1 MGLVYKGC
9 LITIVGDE
17 VRVEP
22 PTTMTRPQPIVHVM
36 WRGVGLGQP
45 KPSIGDGIKEAVDYI
60 DTLQLTRRP
69 DITITEAD
77 VKLDKVLTYVRM
89 VQEAYRFQGSD
100 MDANRVFSGIITLI
114 TTGKVP

>member
-22 PTTMTRPQPIVHVM
+22 PTIMTRPQPIVHVM

-45 KPSIGDGIKEAVDYI
+45 KPSIGDGIKEAVDHI
-60 DTLQLTRRP
+60 DTLQLKRRP
-69 DITITEAD
+69 DVTITEAD
-77 VKLDKVLTYVRM
+77 VKLDKVLGYARM
-89 VQEAYRFQGSD
+89 VQEAYCFQGSD
-100 MDANRVFSGIITLI
+100 IDVNRVCNGIITLI
-114 TTGKVP
+114 TTGKAP